1 MLKGNELVA
10 SFDKYLQL
18 TFIFVNSKSV
28 IMEKLM
34 LIEQC
39 ALLLTKWAKSSTPTE
54 IWTRVAGFKVQSA
67 NHYTIG
73 AYVLTPSAMSLLRW
87 TSGGQQPWVS
97 RGRYGKE
104 NMVQNQSFTILITLF
119 KQFLII
125 KMKQN
130 QFNKFNIIKTDSFS
144 AEVLLKLSNDIVNL
158 KTLSDK
164 ASSTLKKLLAVFVD

>member
-1 MLKGNELVA
+1 MRSENELVA

-73 AYVLTPSAMSLLRW
+73 AYVLTPSAMSLLR
-87 TSGGQQPWVS
+87 
-97 RGRYGKE
+97 
-104 NMVQNQSFTILITLF
+104 
-119 KQFLII
+119 
-125 KMKQN
+125 
-130 QFNKFNIIKTDSFS
+130 
-144 AEVLLKLSNDIVNL
+144 
-158 KTLSDK
+158 
-164 ASSTLKKLLAVFVD
+164 

>member
-54 IWTRVAGFKVQSA
+54 I
-67 NHYTIG
+67 
-73 AYVLTPSAMSLLRW
+73 
-87 TSGGQQPWVS
+87 
-97 RGRYGKE
+97 
-104 NMVQNQSFTILITLF
+104 
-119 KQFLII
+119 
-125 KMKQN
+125 
-130 QFNKFNIIKTDSFS
+130 
-144 AEVLLKLSNDIVNL
+144 
-158 KTLSDK
+158 
-164 ASSTLKKLLAVFVD
+164 